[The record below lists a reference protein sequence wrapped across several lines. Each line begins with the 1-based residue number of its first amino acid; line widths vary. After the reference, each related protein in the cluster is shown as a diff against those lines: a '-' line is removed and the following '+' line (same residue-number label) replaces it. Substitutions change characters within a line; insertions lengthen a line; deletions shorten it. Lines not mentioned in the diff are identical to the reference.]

1 MSQRKGTITA
11 SKLNLRSTPSTRRI
25 PIGQLSRGDKV
36 TILETKNGWYK
47 IESIQGVGYVSG
59 KYVTIQDPKPA
70 SSFLFENENLIKADL
85 KSPENRSIRIQ
96 PEFDFSEKLVAR
108 TWNKFGGLL
117 SVLSEMVD
125 IETAC
130 SIAVLCVE
138 SGGKGFSKDG
148 RMIIR
153 FENHKFYRL
162 FGKNHPDKFDPHF
175 KFDSKKKWLG
185 HQFRSNTE
193 KPFEKLHVNQFKE
206 WEAFEFARSLNSDAA
221 MSSISMGAPQIMGF
235 NCHAIGYDSVREMF
249 DNFSK
254 DIRFHILGL
263 FDFIR
268 GEGTVSRMLQ
278 ALQLKDFT
286 AFASRYNGTG
296 QAAKYGERI
305 QSYYDTLL
313 KLK

>member
-1 MSQRKGTITA
+1 MSQKKGIITA
-11 SKLNLRSTPSTRRI
+11 SKLNLRSTPSTGKK

-47 IESIQGVGYVSG
+47 IESKKGIGYVSG

-70 SSFLFENENLIKADL
+70 SSFLFENDVLINTKL
-85 KSPENRSIRIQ
+85 ESPENRLIKIQ
-96 PEFDFSEKLVAR
+96 RELNWEEKLVAR

-117 SVLSEMVD
+117 SVLSEIVG
-125 IETAC
+125 IEAAC

-138 SGGKGFSKDG
+138 SGGRGFGKDG

-162 FGKNHPDKFDPHF
+162 YGKKHPDKFDPYF

-185 HQFRSNTE
+185 HQFRRDPE
-193 KPFEKLHVNQFKE
+193 QPFEKLHVSQSRE
-206 WEAFEFARSLNSDAA
+206 WEAFEFARKLSSDAA

-235 NCHAIGYDSVREMF
+235 NFHTIGYDSVSEMF
-249 DNFSK
+249 KNFAQ

-268 GEGTVSRMLQ
+268 GSGTVSPMLHS
-278 ALQLKDFT
+278 LQLKDFT
-286 AFASRYNGTG
+286 VFASRYNGTG

-305 QSYYDTLL
+305 HNYYDMFLEL
-313 KLK
+313 K